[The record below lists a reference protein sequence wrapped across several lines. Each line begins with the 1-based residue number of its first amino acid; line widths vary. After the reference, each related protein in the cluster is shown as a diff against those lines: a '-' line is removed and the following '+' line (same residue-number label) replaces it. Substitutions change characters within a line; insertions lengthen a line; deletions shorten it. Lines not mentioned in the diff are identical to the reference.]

1 MKVTRK
7 DVDYVAA
14 LANLELTDAERLRME
29 KDLNAILDYID
40 QLSELDTSNVQPM
53 AQVSQIAAFGV
64 TPAVALRADE
74 LRDCLPRDLALKNA
88 PQSDGTFFRVPKV
101 IER

>member
-1 MKVTRK
+1 MKVTQK
-7 DVDYVAA
+7 EVDYVAA

-40 QLSELDTSNVQPM
+40 QLSELDTRNVQPM
-53 AQVSQIAAFGV
+53 AQVAQIASDGDP
-64 TPAVALRADE
+64 TEALRPDE
-74 LRDCLPRDLALKNA
+74 AKECLPRELAMKNA

>member
-1 MKVTRK
+1 MKISQK
-7 DVDYVAA
+7 DVEYVAA
-14 LANLELTDAERLRME
+14 LANLELTDGERLRME

-53 AQVSQIAAFGV
+53 AQVAQIAVSGV
-64 TPAVALRADE
+64 VPTEALRPDE
-74 LRDCLPRDLALKNA
+74 LRDCLPRELALKNA
-88 PQSDGTFFRVPKV
+88 PQTDGTFFRVPKV

>member
-1 MKVTRK
+1 MKVSRK

-29 KDLNAILDYID
+29 KDLSAILDYID

-53 AQVSQIAAFGV
+53 AQVSQLAVSGG
-64 TPAVALRADE
+64 TPPVALRDDE

>member
-1 MKVTRK
+1 MKVTQK

-53 AQVSQIAAFGV
+53 AQVSQIAASGG
-64 TPAVALRADE
+64 TPAEALRADE